1 MTDKPIWLTEAD
13 VVGLINLP
21 EAIDALETTLALE
34 AVDQAASMPKT
45 HLMVAAND
53 AMHTIG
59 ASVAGEGI
67 CGFKTWINVQG
78 KSETTMTLFSMDDGA
93 CLAVIEASVP
103 DASPPLV
110 QMTWVSSAP
119 VSNPCPRLPPFTP
132 FARSG
137 KSAFPAVIRI
147 RGAGLPKA

>member
-13 VVGLINLP
+13 VVGLISLP

-34 AVDQAASMPKT
+34 AEDQAASMPKT

-53 AMHTIG
+53 AMHAIG

-78 KSETTMTLFSMDDGA
+78 KSETTMTLFSTEDGA
-93 CLAVIEASVP
+93 CLAVIE
-103 DASPPLV
+103 
-110 QMTWVSSAP
+110 
-119 VSNPCPRLPPFTP
+119 
-132 FARSG
+132 
-137 KSAFPAVIRI
+137 
-147 RGAGLPKA
+147 